1 MRRFTSL
8 CTDSITGCEMILT
21 DCSFNQAC
29 SFLERENTDNKL
41 GEYKGCEC
49 ASRYVTKLI
58 FENATFLYDEE
69 RGLLMRR

>member
-8 CTDSITGCEMILT
+8 CTDNITGCEMILY

-29 SFLERENTDNKL
+29 AFLERENADNKL
-41 GEYKGCEC
+41 GKYKGCEC
-49 ASRYVTKLI
+49 ASRVVTKI
-58 FENATFLYDEE
+58 VFENATFLYDKE

>member
-8 CTDSITGCEMILT
+8 CTDSITGCEMILS

-29 SFLERENTDNKL
+29 MFLERHRENNTF

-58 FENATFLYDEE
+58 FEKANFLYDDE
-69 RGLLMRR
+69 RNLLMRR